1 MKSRKGFREIL
12 PELSHKPCPEQ
23 EERLQTFFAAWKGE
37 WLQLDD
43 VTLIGVRLE

>member
-1 MKSRKGFREIL
+1 MKSRKGLREIL

-23 EERLQTFFAAWKGE
+23 EDHLQRFFTAWKGE